1 MRRMLELTGEL
12 TLLMVGIGGLFG
24 FVTMPIWLAAAI
36 AFAGSI
42 LIGLRLLSF
51 AFVEASH
58 TRPSRVAE
66 PQPLR
71 LGIVDYGK
79 ALVAWLLGFRRT
91 YAVEPGLYFTGDSYD
106 VNQPLLVTAN
116 YHLSVFLVAR
126 RARRSN
132 ARLLVIDTNGINV
145 WCAAGKGRF
154 GNDEILKQLRRYPRK
169 LLTEEQKPR
178 LILPKFGMSGVDL
191 QALRDEGIKPVVGP
205 LYASDLPAYLEARP
219 YRNRA
224 KDRVRFDLQSRAY
237 VCLPGL
243 LQVAALSAMMAVAVW
258 VLFLPWATPLQVGIV
273 AISVVVAAAY
283 ALLFPIIPGRR
294 FAVKG
299 LVLGALFSGVL
310 LASALTGRM
319 SMTSLWFAVPFT
331 VAAGILIGLEFT
343 GNSAVS
349 NYSKVKR
356 EMVAFL
362 PVSLVLFVVSA
373 AAFVAVGVLK

>member
-1 MRRMLELTGEL
+1 
-12 TLLMVGIGGLFG
+12 
-24 FVTMPIWLAAAI
+24 MPVLLAAAI
-36 AFAGSI
+36 ACPGSI
-42 LIGLRLLSF
+42 LVGLRLLSF
-51 AFVEASH
+51 TFVEAGH
-58 TRPSRVAE
+58 TWPNRAAE

-71 LGIVDYGK
+71 LGVVDYGK

-106 VNQPLLVTAN
+106 VDQPLLVTAN

-126 RARRSN
+126 RVRRSN
-132 ARLLVIDTNGINV
+132 ARLLVIDTDGINV

-154 GNDEILKQLRRYPRK
+154 GNDEIQKQLRRYPRE
-169 LLTEEQKPR
+169 LLTLEPKPR

-191 QALRDEGIKPVVGP
+191 QALRDEGTRPVVGP
-205 LYASDLPAYLEARP
+205 LYARDLPEYLAARP
-219 YRNRA
+219 FRNRA
-224 KDRVRFDLQSRAY
+224 KDRVRFDLQSRAF

-243 LQVAALSAMMAVAVW
+243 LQVAALSAMMAVGVW
-258 VLFLPWATPLQVGIV
+258 VLTLPWATPLQFGII
-273 AISVVVAAAY
+273 AISVVSAAAY
-283 ALLFPIIPGRR
+283 ALLFPILPGRR

-310 LASALTGRM
+310 LALALADRL

-362 PVSLVLFVVSA
+362 PVSVVLFVVSA
-373 AAFVAVGVLK
+373 AAFVAVGVLR